1 VNQAIQRPQLI
12 ICESPDDLAL
22 RTADAIVAAAAV
34 AIGDRGRFLLVLSGG
49 TTPENA
55 YSLLSQGKRAAAIDW
70 SKVFVFFGDERM
82 VPASDARSNLGMA
95 QRTLLGRIAIPPGQ
109 VFPLRTEGRSAAGAA
124 AEYDAELL
132 RFFAADPRHASPGF
146 DLILLGMGED
156 GHTAS
161 LFPHAAALDAQDAWA
176 TWSPP
181 GVLPP
186 PVDRVTLTYP
196 AINSARQV
204 LFVVA
209 GEKKAP
215 ALRDILEGRANRAIR
230 PAAGVQPIDGTLT
243 WLIDRDAGRLLRA
256 CAGIAS
262 DPAGVPPLGG
272 FPAKAGTPARNFHK
286 P

>member
-1 VNQAIQRPQLI
+1 MPHPQLI
-12 ICESPDDLAL
+12 ICESATDLAL
-22 RTADAIVAAAAV
+22 QTADIVVAAAAA
-34 AIGDRGRFLLVLSGG
+34 AIGDRG
-49 TTPENA
+49 
-55 YSLLSQGKRAAAIDW
+55 LSQGKLAAAIDW

-95 QRTLLGRIAIPPGQ
+95 QRTLLGRIAIPPGH
-109 VFPLRTEGRSAAGAA
+109 VFPMHTEGRSAAAAA

-132 RFFAADPRHASPGF
+132 QFFAADPRNASHGF

-161 LFPHAAALDAQDAWA
+161 LFPHAAALDSQDAWA

-209 GEKKAP
+209 GAKKAP
-215 ALRDILEGRANRAIR
+215 ALRDILEGHASRAVR
-230 PAAGVQPIDGTLT
+230 PAAGVQPTGGTLT
-243 WLIDRDAGRLLRA
+243 WLIDRNAGRLLNA
-256 CAGIAS
+256 ATC
-262 DPAGVPPLGG
+262 DE
-272 FPAKAGTPARNFHK
+272 
-286 P
+286 